1 MANISKL
8 ITSTERDE
16 NFEKARVERLR
27 AMASV
32 KYQEFENE
40 VLEIAGKV
48 NGLGSSRFA
57 VGEQKNYKVTPG
69 GPKNLDLDENSL
81 CRHTP
86 SPSSKMNVSLNVNDL
101 ASQLSKL
108 GGLKNSCF
116 SSKVYDNA
124 TNRFHSQS
132 SSGESILKASAV
144 LFTPTKTKSGT
155 SSLSRSSHSFAPES
169 LEVSPS
175 NGGGVSLVSSPTAVV
190 KDIAAKKPNH
200 QKLFEQMLLKDHE
213 NRMSKFQTVTPT
225 KVDRGDGVIM
235 LLVSSP
241 AAVVKDAVARKQTS
255 EKLMEQ
261 KLYTDLQKRME
272 RFQPATP
279 TQVNTASNEN
289 VSVASQEPSVIS
301 RASCTIEEKSI
312 DVPIVAKSGGT
323 SVSETSSSSRAS
335 QAVSVAPSTVKKHD
349 VVEMLVEAQ
358 AEKHGRR
365 ASIPASSVTAPSV
378 SDSSVQAPISG
389 SPLQISRDASDAGSK
404 PLLSAGPAQQ
414 VISGPFLMKENEF
427 MAMLMKGKPEKDL
440 KKKSVLASTPSIEK
454 EDPKL
459 NIQQAGSDFS
469 VPQTQAYTNEEV
481 VSRTNNTVEHK
492 SELPNTEESAF
503 ATRTKNSYL
512 TTMSNKPL
520 IPAPINKWTTSKLTQ
535 GKALSKADEDFQTFI
550 AKKKAIHAETRAQQQ
565 QAVTQH
571 LSPKPSPRKPT
582 QAEVN
587 AEKRKL
593 AAGEANFN
601 AFLARRFANSPT
613 SPPTKLPINNTNPQ
627 GSTPKN
633 DSEAFGMPEATMK
646 DGQAILSELKAAS
659 KDFVVTNV
667 PQIKGENVFNTNPLD
682 EKFVSTMSTMSTVNN
697 NYANTAGNL
706 AAFKGE
712 SSQDKISHVAVHSF
726 TPNEKK
732 NANHTNTRVD
742 SPINGKP
749 FDKKSQAGSVLSS
762 PPFWT
767 ISSLSDIGDKMGNT
781 AVDPNVKESVRVT
794 ATQEANLIL
803 CDWDGS
809 WCAPPIWEE
818 RGAFD
823 SAYIPSYIH
832 EWSAVV
838 SPIQPATITV
848 DTSAEGFISGE
859 DLVNNVIL
867 SKAPKHE
874 PTIPDTLNAS
884 NEEKRRNQTAG
895 QEATAFLKNFEKVRK
910 AREYAIMVDNARHEE
925 IMAREPEPNPYAPKI
940 EIYLRPATEADAKQI
955 LQIYN
960 HYIIESYIP
969 EDQEP
974 LTESD
979 ILFLIQVTKKEKLPF
994 VVAVKGR
1001 IPAQSANPKVKTK
1014 VPQYENIIGFGYTE
1028 MRGCGIAG
1036 KSTGRSRYTHSLHF
1050 YVHPDYTRKGVGSC
1064 VLDRLL
1070 LVSSRAYSSH
1080 DGYDWLNPDNDPAY
1094 GHGCGARCHQ
1104 LLIEVPVLRK
1114 DDPNY
1119 DWIKSFLRKF
1129 WFLEEFRLN
1138 CVGRSSV
1145 LHRAGEWLDVV
1156 HFQKEL
1162 EHEAEFTPFV

>member
-27 AMASV
+27 AMASE

-81 CRHTP
+81 CRYTL
-86 SPSSKMNVSLNVNDL
+86 SPSSKMNVSPNVNDL

-108 GGLKNSCF
+108 GGLKNSRF
-116 SSKVYDNA
+116 SPEVYDNA

-132 SSGESILKASAV
+132 SSGESILKESAV

-155 SSLSRSSHSFAPES
+155 SSLSGSSHSFAPES

-175 NGGGVSLVSSPTAVV
+175 DGGGVSLVSSTPAGV
-190 KDIAAKKPNH
+190 KDSAAKKPNH

-225 KVDRGDGVIM
+225 KVDSGYGVIM
-235 LLVSSP
+235 LSASSP
-241 AAVVKDAVARKQTS
+241 AAVVKDAVAKNKIS

-261 KLYTDLQKRME
+261 KLRTDLQKRME
-272 RFQPATP
+272 KFQPATP
-279 TQVNTASNEN
+279 TNANTASNEKA
-289 VSVASQEPSVIS
+289 SVASQERSDIS
-301 RASCTIEEKSI
+301 RVSCTIEEKSI
-312 DVPIVAKSGGT
+312 DVPIVTKSGGA
-323 SVSETSSSSRAS
+323 SVSEKSSSNRAS
-335 QAVSVAPSTVKKHD
+335 QAVSVASSIMKKHD
-349 VVEMLVEAQ
+349 IIEMMVKTE
-358 AEKHGRR
+358 AEKHGTR
-365 ASIPASSVTAPSV
+365 ASVPASFVAAPSV
-378 SDSSVQAPISG
+378 SDSSVQASISG

-404 PLLSAGPAQQ
+404 PLLSAGPTQQ
-414 VISGPFLMKENEF
+414 AISGPFLMKENEF
-427 MAMLMKGKPEKDL
+427 MAMLMKGKQEKDM
-440 KKKSVLASTPSIEK
+440 KGKPVLASTPSIKK

-469 VPQTQAYTNEEV
+469 VPQTQDSTKEEV
-481 VSRTNNTVEHK
+481 VSRTNNAVEHK
-492 SELPNTEESAF
+492 SELPNIEESTF
-503 ATRTKNSYL
+503 ATRVKNSYI

-550 AKKKAIHAETRAQQQ
+550 AEKKTINAETRAQQQ

-582 QAEVN
+582 QAEVK
-587 AEKRKL
+587 AEKLKL

-601 AFLARRFANSPT
+601 AFLTRRFANSPT
-613 SPPTKLPINNTNPQ
+613 SPSTKLPINNTNPQ

-633 DSEAFGMPEATMK
+633 NSEAFGVPEVTMK

-667 PQIKGENVFNTNPLD
+667 QKIKGVNVFNTNPLD
-682 EKFVSTMSTMSTVNN
+682 EKVISTMNTANN
-697 NYANTAGNL
+697 NHANTAGNL
-706 AAFKGE
+706 VTSKGE

-732 NANHTNTRVD
+732 NANHTNTQVNN
-742 SPINGKP
+742 PIDGKP
-749 FDKKSQAGSVLSS
+749 FDKKSQAGSLLSS
-762 PPFWT
+762 PPFWS
-767 ISSLSDIGDKMGNT
+767 ISSFSDVGDKMGNT
-781 AVDPNVKESVRVT
+781 AVDPNVKEGVRVT
-794 ATQEANLIL
+794 ATQEANLVL

-838 SPIQPATITV
+838 SPIQPVIITV

-895 QEATAFLKNFEKVRK
+895 QEAAAFLKNFENIRK

-940 EIYLRPATEADAKQI
+940 EVYLRPATEADAKQI

-1036 KSTGRSRYTHSLHF
+1036 KSTGRSRYTHNLHF
-1050 YVHPDYTRKGVGSC
+1050 YIHPDYTRKGVGSC

-1070 LVSSRAYSSH
+1070 LVSSRAYCSH
-1080 DGYDWLNPDNDPAY
+1080 DGYDWLNHDNDPAY

-1119 DWIKSFLRKF
+1119 EWIKSFLRKF